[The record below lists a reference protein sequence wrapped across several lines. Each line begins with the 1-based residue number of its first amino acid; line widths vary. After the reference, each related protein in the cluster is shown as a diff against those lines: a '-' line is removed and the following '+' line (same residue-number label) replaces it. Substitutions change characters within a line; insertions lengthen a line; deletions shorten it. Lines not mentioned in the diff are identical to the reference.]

1 MTELDD
7 RLREHFSNIALDDDA
22 LARIHDAAGA
32 PAVGALAEMH
42 SSRAAVASPTWWL
55 QRLRARLFNLRSA
68 ERHGGE
74 NFGLSMLRYAAVAVL
89 VVIVG
94 LSMRL
99 TGSID
104 ERGDRAVREV
114 AMNHTTRLSF
124 EFEGES
130 LAELDSRMNQLP
142 FELAA
147 PSHLPSNAKV
157 LGSRYCTLSGQL
169 AAHVKMRDGSNG
181 RPLSLFVTSSAAEL
195 NRLRGENRHLNGV
208 DVELFSEGGLFYAL
222 VQQSG

>member
-7 RLREHFSNIALDDDA
+7 RLREHFSNVALDGDA
-22 LARIHDAAGA
+22 LARIHGMANDAE
-32 PAVGALAEMH
+32 ALGLIETP
-42 SSRAAVASPTWWL
+42 SPEVASPMVWL
-55 QRLRARLFNLRSA
+55 QRLRKQLFGQRSA
-68 ERHGGE
+68 EGHGATR
-74 NFGLSMLRYAAVAVL
+74 FGPLLLRYASFAVL
-89 VVIVG
+89 VLVVG
-94 LSMRL
+94 VSMHL

-104 ERGDRAVREV
+104 ERGDSAIREV

-124 EFEGES
+124 EFEGHS
-130 LAELDSRMNQLP
+130 LAELDSHMNQLP

-147 PSHLPSNAKV
+147 PSHLPDNAKV

-169 AAHVKMRDGSNG
+169 AAHVKMRDGITG

-195 NRLRGENRHLNGV
+195 NRLRGENGYIDGL

-222 VQQSG
+222 VQQAG